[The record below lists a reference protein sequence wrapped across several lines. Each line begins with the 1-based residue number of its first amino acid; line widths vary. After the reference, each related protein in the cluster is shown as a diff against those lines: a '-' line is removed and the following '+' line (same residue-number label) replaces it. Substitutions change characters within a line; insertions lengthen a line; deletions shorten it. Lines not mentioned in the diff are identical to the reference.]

1 MSFPRRV
8 KQGIRPACR
17 LPVERLAH
25 ICADARCKRRSS
37 DLVNKKHTHY
47 IDPTKSI
54 NMAVAEKPT
63 ILIVEDEPSII
74 ELVTFTLKEAG
85 WNVAAVQNVAD
96 AWNFIQQRL
105 PQLIL
110 LDWMLPD
117 QSGLRLLSRIR
128 GDRQF
133 NELPV
138 IMLTAKSME
147 EDKIAGLDNGADDY
161 VTKPFSPRELTARI
175 NALLRRKTPEH
186 SQQLM
191 SAGKI
196 TLDPVSCSVSIDNE
210 KIDIGHAEFK
220 LLKFFLAHPE
230 RVFSR
235 SQLLDK
241 VWGDHVVIEERTVD
255 VHVLRLRKALKEAE
269 HLIKTVRSVG
279 YMLSEK

>member
-1 MSFPRRV
+1 
-8 KQGIRPACR
+8 
-17 LPVERLAH
+17 
-25 ICADARCKRRSS
+25 
-37 DLVNKKHTHY
+37 
-47 IDPTKSI
+47 
-54 NMAVAEKPT
+54 MAAEKPT
-63 ILIVEDEPSII
+63 ILIVEDEPPII
-74 ELVTFTLKEAG
+74 ELVTFTLKGAG
-85 WNVAAVQNVAD
+85 WNVAAVQNAGD
-96 AWNFIQQRL
+96 AWDFIQQRL

-128 GDRQF
+128 ADRQF
-133 NELPV
+133 NELPI

-186 SQQLM
+186 SQTLM
-191 SAGKI
+191 TAGKI
-196 TLDPVSCSVSIDNE
+196 SLDPVSCSVSMNDE

-220 LLKFFLAHPE
+220 LLKFFLAHPD

-255 VHVLRLRKALKEAE
+255 VHVLRLRKALKDAE

-279 YMLSEK
+279 YMLSTK

>member
-1 MSFPRRV
+1 M
-8 KQGIRPACR
+8 A
-17 LPVERLAH
+17 
-25 ICADARCKRRSS
+25 ADK
-37 DLVNKKHTHY
+37 T
-47 IDPTKSI
+47 
-54 NMAVAEKPT
+54 T
-63 ILIVEDEPSII
+63 ILIVEDEPAIV
-74 ELVTFTLKEAG
+74 ELVSFSLREAG
-85 WNVAAVQNVAD
+85 WQSNAVHTATD
-96 AWNFIQQRL
+96 AWDFIQRRM
-105 PQLIL
+105 PHLIL

-128 GDRQF
+128 SDRQF
-133 NELPV
+133 NELPI

-147 EDKIAGLDNGADDY
+147 EDKIAGLDHGADDY
-161 VTKPFSPRELTARI
+161 ITKPFSPRELIARI

-186 SQQLM
+186 AQSLM
-191 SAGKI
+191 SAGVVS
-196 TLDPVSCSVSIDNE
+196 LDPISCSVSMHDQ

-220 LLKFFLAHPE
+220 LLKFFLAHPD

-269 HLIKTVRSVG
+269 YLIKTVRSVG

>member
-1 MSFPRRV
+1 
-8 KQGIRPACR
+8 
-17 LPVERLAH
+17 
-25 ICADARCKRRSS
+25 
-37 DLVNKKHTHY
+37 
-47 IDPTKSI
+47 
-54 NMAVAEKPT
+54 MAVEKTT
-63 ILIVEDEPSII
+63 ILIVEDEPSIV
-74 ELVTFTLKEAG
+74 ELVTFALREAG
-85 WNVAAVQNVAD
+85 WNTYAVGSANE
-96 AWNFIQQRL
+96 AWEFIQRRMPHL
-105 PQLIL
+105 VL

-117 QSGLRLLSRIR
+117 QTGLRLLSRIR
-128 GDRQF
+128 ADRQMQ
-133 NELPV
+133 ELPV

-161 VTKPFSPRELTARI
+161 ITKPFSPRELTARI
-175 NALLRRKTPEH
+175 KALLRRKSPEH
-186 SQQLM
+186 AQSVM
-191 SAGKI
+191 TAGAVA
-196 TLDPVSCSVSIDNE
+196 LDPVSCSVMLNGQ

-269 HLIKTVRSVG
+269 SLIKTVRSVG

>member
-1 MSFPRRV
+1 M
-8 KQGIRPACR
+8 A
-17 LPVERLAH
+17 
-25 ICADARCKRRSS
+25 S
-37 DLVNKKHTHY
+37 DKTTV
-47 IDPTKSI
+47 
-54 NMAVAEKPT
+54 
-63 ILIVEDEPSII
+63 LIVEDEPAIV
-74 ELVTFTLKEAG
+74 ELVTFSLRDSG
-85 WNVAAVQNVAD
+85 WNCAAVQSTQE
-96 AWNFIQQRL
+96 AWDFIQKRT

-117 QSGLRLLSRIR
+117 QSGLRLLARIR

-133 NELPV
+133 NDIPV

-147 EDKIAGLDNGADDY
+147 EDKLAGLNGGADDY
-161 VTKPFSPRELTARI
+161 ITKPFSPRELLARSK
-175 NALLRRKTPEH
+175 ALLRRKSPEH
-186 SQQLM
+186 ADSTM
-191 SAGKI
+191 RAGPI
-196 TLDPVSCSVSIDNE
+196 TLDPVSCTVSMGEN
-210 KIDIGHAEFK
+210 KIDIGHAEYK

-279 YMLSEK
+279 YMLSEKS

>member
-1 MSFPRRV
+1 M
-8 KQGIRPACR
+8 A
-17 LPVERLAH
+17 
-25 ICADARCKRRSS
+25 ADK
-37 DLVNKKHTHY
+37 T
-47 IDPTKSI
+47 
-54 NMAVAEKPT
+54 T

-85 WNVAAVQNVAD
+85 WNTFAVSTAAE
-96 AWNFIQQRL
+96 AWEFIQRRS
-105 PQLIL
+105 PQLVL

-117 QSGLRLLSRIR
+117 QSGLRLLSKIR
-128 GDRQF
+128 SDRQLQ
-133 NELPV
+133 EMAI

-161 VTKPFSPRELTARI
+161 ITKPFSPRELTSRI
-175 NALLRRKTPEH
+175 KALLRRKSPEH
-186 SQQLM
+186 AETVM
-191 SAGKI
+191 TAGAVA
-196 TLDPVSCSVSIDNE
+196 LDPVSCTVTLDAQKLE
-210 KIDIGHAEFK
+210 MGHAEFR

-269 HLIKTVRSVG
+269 SLIKTVRSVG

>member
-1 MSFPRRV
+1 MAAD
-8 KQGIRPACR
+8 K
-17 LPVERLAH
+17 PV
-25 ICADARCKRRSS
+25 
-37 DLVNKKHTHY
+37 
-47 IDPTKSI
+47 
-54 NMAVAEKPT
+54 
-63 ILIVEDEPSII
+63 ILIVEDEPAIA
-74 ELVTFTLKEAG
+74 ELVNFTLKEAG
-85 WNVAAVQNVAD
+85 WNAFAVHNAAD
-96 AWNFIQQRL
+96 AWDFLQRRT

-117 QSGLRLLSRIR
+117 QSGLRFLSKIR
-128 GDRQF
+128 ADRQF
-133 NELPV
+133 NELPI

-161 VTKPFSPRELTARI
+161 ITKPFSPRELTARI
-175 NALLRRKTPEH
+175 KALLRRKMPEH
-186 SQQLM
+186 AQSLM
-191 SAGKI
+191 SAGAVS
-196 TLDPVSCSVSIDNE
+196 LDPVSCTVSMNSQ

-220 LLKFFLAHPE
+220 LLKFFLAHPD

>member
-1 MSFPRRV
+1 MAS
-8 KQGIRPACR
+8 
-17 LPVERLAH
+17 
-25 ICADARCKRRSS
+25 AD
-37 DLVNKKHTHY
+37 
-47 IDPTKSI
+47 
-54 NMAVAEKPT
+54 KPT
-63 ILIVEDEPSII
+63 ILIVEDEPPII
-74 ELVTFTLKEAG
+74 ELVTFTLKGAG
-85 WNVAAVQNVAD
+85 WNVVSAQTAGE
-96 AWNFIQQRL
+96 AWDFLQQRL

-133 NELPV
+133 NELPI

-186 SQQLM
+186 SQTLM
-191 SAGKI
+191 TAGAI
-196 TLDPVSCSVSIDNE
+196 SLDPVSCTVSLNSE

-220 LLKFFLAHPE
+220 LLKFLLAHPE

-235 SQLLDK
+235 NQLLDK

-269 HLIKTVRSVG
+269 SLIKTVRSVG

>member
-1 MSFPRRV
+1 MQLQNKIKFLT
-8 KQGIRPACR
+8 KMPADK
-17 LPVERLAH
+17 
-25 ICADARCKRRSS
+25 I
-37 DLVNKKHTHY
+37 
-47 IDPTKSI
+47 
-54 NMAVAEKPT
+54 T
-63 ILIVEDEPSII
+63 ILIVEDEPSIV
-74 ELVTFTLKEAG
+74 ELVSFTVREAG
-85 WNVAAVQNVAD
+85 WQPCAVHTAAD
-96 AWNFIQQRL
+96 AWEFIQKRT
-105 PQLIL
+105 PQMLL

-128 GDRQF
+128 SDRQF

-147 EDKIAGLDNGADDY
+147 EDKIAGLNHGADDY

-175 NALLRRKTPEH
+175 NALMRRKAPEH
-186 SQQLM
+186 GQ
-191 SAGKI
+191 SAITAGAV
-196 TLDPVSCSVSIDNE
+196 TLDPVSCNVSLNNE
-210 KIDIGHAEFK
+210 KIDIGHAEYK
-220 LLKFFLAHPE
+220 LLKFFLAHPD

-269 HLIKTVRSVG
+269 YLIKTVRSVG